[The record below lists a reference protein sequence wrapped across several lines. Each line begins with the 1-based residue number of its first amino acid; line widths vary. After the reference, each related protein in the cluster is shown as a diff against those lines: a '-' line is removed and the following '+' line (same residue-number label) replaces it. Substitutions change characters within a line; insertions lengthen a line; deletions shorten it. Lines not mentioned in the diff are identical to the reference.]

1 MDVAKPVNDAREPA
15 ARGRH
20 YHHGDLK
27 AALIA
32 TAERQIERDG
42 ADAFTLR
49 ACAREAGVSHA
60 APAHH
65 FTDRQGLL
73 AAVAVASFRRLSAS
87 MDLLMSDARQQGQPV
102 MAAIGLAYIRY
113 ALEHPELYRLMF
125 RLRITARGLPEVV
138 EAADGCHARLLA
150 AVREVAGDPADDG
163 EVQEKA
169 ALAWSCVHGFVSLA
183 LEGHLEAELG
193 SEVRGPQS
201 LAFAARV
208 LSRAAPVFQ
217 GKG

>member
-1 MDVAKPVNDAREPA
+1 MDTQNPA
-15 ARGRH
+15 PRGRQ
-20 YHHGDLK
+20 YHHGDLR
-27 AALIA
+27 AALLE
-32 TAERQIERDG
+32 TAERQIGRDG

-65 FTDRQGLL
+65 FGDRRGLL
-73 AAVAVASFRRLSAS
+73 AAVAVTSFRRLSAS
-87 MDLLMSDARQQGQPV
+87 MDDLMAEARSQGQPV

-125 RLRITARGLPEVV
+125 RLRIAANDLPDVV
-138 EAADGCHARLLA
+138 EAADGCHGRLLT
-150 AVREVAGDPADDG
+150 AVREAASDPADDA
-163 EVQEKA
+163 EVREKA

-183 LEGHLEAELG
+183 LEGHLEGEAG
-193 SEVRGPQS
+193 GDVRGPQA

-208 LSRAAPVFQ
+208 LARAAPVFQ
-217 GKG
+217 GPGEALPR